1 MNVMIET
8 KNILKSQLQNSGWMS
23 GNPTLS
29 PFSGWNEM
37 HGGSMDRNS
46 SSEMGQRGEAGRRL
60 RVLQLALKA
69 SVMAL
74 ITIGATGLPA
84 TASAA
89 EYTVVIENHVFVP
102 DRIEMTAGERHRLI
116 VLNHDATPEE
126 FESYELNREKVVA
139 GNSKIVIFLPSLD
152 AGEYP
157 FFGEFNPDTAQGRIV
172 VK

>member
-1 MNVMIET
+1 MNRMM
-8 KNILKSQLQNSGWMS
+8 KPNKILKITTIALLVTTGMIY
-23 GNPTLS
+23 PT
-29 PFSGWNEM
+29 M
-37 HGGSMDRNS
+37 GS
-46 SSEMGQRGEAGRRL
+46 
-60 RVLQLALKA
+60 
-69 SVMAL
+69 
-74 ITIGATGLPA
+74 TG
-84 TASAA
+84 

-102 DRIEMTAGERHRLI
+102 DHIEMTAGEKHRLI

-139 GNSKIVIFLPSLD
+139 GNSKIVVFLPALD